1 MRRARVKG
9 ILKGT
14 NMKAFLLAAGMGKRL
29 HPFTENKPKP
39 LVKLGGVSLIERN
52 ILKLQ
57 KCGIEELIIN
67 LHHHGEKIVDQL
79 GDGSKFNIKISYSV
93 EQELL
98 GTGGGVHNAIDHF
111 DGPFILLSSD
121 TFTDFNFKTLAL
133 REDLMAHMVFVPN
146 PETKSE
152 GDASIIKGKVDPD
165 ATEKK
170 YTFSGLSV
178 LSPEL
183 FDDPDIKKRDLWKDF
198 LKPASMSGLVSGEI
212 FEGTFENLN
221 TLEDVERLDALL
233 SEE

>member
-1 MRRARVKG
+1 MK
-9 ILKGT
+9 
-14 NMKAFLLAAGMGKRL
+14 MKAFLLAAGLGKRL
-29 HPFTENKPKP
+29 LPFTENNPKP

-52 ILKLQ
+52 ILKL
-57 KCGIEELIIN
+57 KECGIEELVIN

-79 GDGSKFNIKISYSV
+79 GNGSKFNVKISYSV

-98 GTGGGVHNAIDHF
+98 GTGGGVFNAIDHF
-111 DGPFILLSSD
+111 DDPFILLSSD

-133 REDLMAHMVFVPN
+133 RKDFLAHMIFLPN
-146 PETKSE
+146 LDNHSE
-152 GDASIIKGKVDPD
+152 GDASIIEGKVTP
-165 ATEKK
+165 EGGGKK

-178 LSPEL
+178 LSPKL
-183 FDDPDIKKRDLWKDF
+183 FSESDTKKRDLWTDF
-198 LKPASMSGLVSGEI
+198 LKPASMNGLVSGEI